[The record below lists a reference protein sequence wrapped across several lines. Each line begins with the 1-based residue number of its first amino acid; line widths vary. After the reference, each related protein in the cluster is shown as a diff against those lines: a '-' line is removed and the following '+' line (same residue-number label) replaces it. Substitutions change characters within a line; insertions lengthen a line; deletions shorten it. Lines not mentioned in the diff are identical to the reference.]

1 MLYILMLMNKLQLHA
16 TRDRGFAK
24 IILHERRQTLG
35 FMPYDSSYINFK
47 NREKWFVVLKLGE

>member
-1 MLYILMLMNKLQLHA
+1 MLMNKLQLHA

-47 NREKWFVVLKLGE
+47 SREKWFVVLKLGE